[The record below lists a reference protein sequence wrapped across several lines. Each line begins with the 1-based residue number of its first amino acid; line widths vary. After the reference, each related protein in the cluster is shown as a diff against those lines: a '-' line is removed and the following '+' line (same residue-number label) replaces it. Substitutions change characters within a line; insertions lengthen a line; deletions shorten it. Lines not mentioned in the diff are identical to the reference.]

1 MKAKN
6 LKSKSLND
14 FLSIGKDIIPETKNF
29 LFQLMAETT
38 IDETP
43 FNEIRENRV
52 YLILQLYNL
61 LTGIEKES
69 EA

>member
-6 LKSKSLND
+6 LNSNSLKD

-29 LFQLMAETT
+29 LFQLMAETA
-38 IDETP
+38 IEESP
-43 FNEIRENRV
+43 INEIKEDRI
-52 YLILQLYNL
+52 YFILQLYNL
-61 LTGIEKES
+61 LAGIEKEV